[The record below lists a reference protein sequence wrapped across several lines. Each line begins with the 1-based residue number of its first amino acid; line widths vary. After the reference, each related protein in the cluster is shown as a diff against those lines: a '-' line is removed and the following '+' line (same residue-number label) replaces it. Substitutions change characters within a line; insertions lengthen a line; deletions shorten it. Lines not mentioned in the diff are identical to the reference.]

1 MATDITIFTTN
12 QCASCLTVKKWLS
25 MKGHSYNE
33 VNVEQNPERRE
44 EAVRLSGAQTV
55 PVTVVT
61 MIDGSRQVITGPNF
75 GLLAPALA

>member
-12 QCASCLTVKKWLS
+12 QCASCKTVKKWLS
-25 MKGHSYNE
+25 MKGHEYSE
-33 VNVEQNPERRE
+33 VNVEEYPERRE
-44 EAVRLSGAQTV
+44 EAIKLSGAQTV

-61 MIDGSRQVITGPNF
+61 KHDGSRQVITGPNF